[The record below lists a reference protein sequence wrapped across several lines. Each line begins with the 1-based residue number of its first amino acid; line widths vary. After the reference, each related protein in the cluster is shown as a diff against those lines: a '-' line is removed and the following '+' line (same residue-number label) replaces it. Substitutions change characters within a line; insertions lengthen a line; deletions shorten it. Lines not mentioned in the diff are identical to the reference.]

1 MFRHPLAFLS
11 VVVFLAS
18 SSKSPPASSAG
29 AQAGAQ
35 PRASQ
40 PKAAPSVVAGKPDKS
55 APTMKERS
63 RLQGHTQAVYTVAF
77 SPDGKMLASGSQDNS
92 VRLWDVASAKS
103 TATLDP
109 EVSTVRLVA
118 FSPDGKKLVVG

>member
-1 MFRHPLAFLS
+1 
-11 VVVFLAS
+11 
-18 SSKSPPASSAG
+18 
-29 AQAGAQ
+29 
-35 PRASQ
+35 
-40 PKAAPSVVAGKPDKS
+40 
-55 APTMKERS
+55 MKERS